1 MDGGGGGSTVTQEA
15 KCDKAIGGAPSPPSP
30 FPGDN
35 DGPTTTA
42 TTASPQSSAPSSVS
56 GNANTDLGPVVIFV
70 DVDGVLNTNWH
81 GATAPMATEANHI
94 EPRLVDNIAELTTR
108 IASELQL
115 ASHIVVSS
123 TWRLQPSQNSVLMAA
138 LHERGLDDLLHPTT
152 PYTPNLGHRSS
163 SSGRASEIG
172 EWLYRQDPEP
182 QLFLVLDD
190 LNILFDDASGKPITG
205 RIRDCNFV
213 HTISETQAASAGA
226 AADAD
231 ADADA
236 VGATVGLT
244 SQRVEV
250 AMRLLR
256 RQLIGAN
263 NQCGYTPRQWSI
275 LARSGIP
282 VHLLKKRTC
291 PLWVREAARAHLNKH
306 ATRAHR
312 GAGANKQQHQQQHQQ
327 PRQATQP
334 QQQQQQQQNKR
345 WCCAPSSKSQQSQR
359 RRVGRQQQ
367 QQQCVCS

>member
-226 AADAD
+226 AASFACTSARGVWVAGNWLHFQCRWHRHPISDLP
-231 ADADA
+231 
-236 VGATVGLT
+236 VFCEPLRVSLRKGVVLTVH
-244 SQRVEV
+244 
-250 AMRLLR
+250 A
-256 RQLIGAN
+256 
-263 NQCGYTPRQWSI
+263 P
-275 LARSGIP
+275 P
-282 VHLLKKRTC
+282 VHLEA
-291 PLWVREAARAHLNKH
+291 PLPVVWVGVGSQLAALPAALAVPLTPLN
-306 ATRAHR
+306 AVFVVS
-312 GAGANKQQHQQQHQQ
+312 AGGVWVAGNSLHF
-327 PRQATQP
+327 
-334 QQQQQQQQNKR
+334 
-345 WCCAPSSKSQQSQR
+345 
-359 RRVGRQQQ
+359 
-367 QQQCVCS
+367 QCGWHCHSLL